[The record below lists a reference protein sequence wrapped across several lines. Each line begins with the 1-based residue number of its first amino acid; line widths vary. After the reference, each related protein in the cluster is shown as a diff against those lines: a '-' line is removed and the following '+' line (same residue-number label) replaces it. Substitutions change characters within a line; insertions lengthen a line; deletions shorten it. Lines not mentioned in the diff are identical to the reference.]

1 MKMKPKMKTLNV
13 LKEYKKNHYTRYKQ
27 SDFVGPIR
35 ALGRLKALKRHDAFF
50 NNIVIKE
57 APAFRGVCQAIGTG
71 DTFIITMWD
80 NGNGNYRF
88 EICEKDSY
96 SQKNVSPIF

>member
-1 MKMKPKMKTLNV
+1 MKTLSA

-35 ALGRLKALKRHDAFF
+35 ALGRIKALNRHGG
-50 NNIVIKE
+50 IVIKE
-57 APAFRGVCQAIGTG
+57 VPAFRGVCQAIGTG

>member
-1 MKMKPKMKTLNV
+1 MSIKKLNA

-35 ALGRLKALKRHDAFF
+35 ALGRLKALARHGGT
-50 NNIVIKE
+50 VIKE
-57 APAFRGVCQAIGTG
+57 APTFRGVCQAIGTA

-88 EICEKDSY
+88 EICENDGY

>member
-1 MKMKPKMKTLNV
+1 MKMKTSDT

-35 ALGRLKALKRHDAFF
+35 ALGRLKALNRYGG
-50 NNIVIKE
+50 IVIKE

>member
-1 MKMKPKMKTLNV
+1 MKPKMKTLNA

-35 ALGRLKALKRHDAFF
+35 ALGRIKALNRHGG
-50 NNIVIKE
+50 IVIKE
-57 APAFRGVCQAIGTG
+57 APAFRGFCQAIGTG

-88 EICEKDSY
+88 EICENDSD
-96 SQKNVSPIF
+96 SEKNVSPIF

>member
-1 MKMKPKMKTLNV
+1 MKPKMKTLNA

-35 ALGRLKALKRHDAFF
+35 AFGRLKALKKHEGT
-50 NNIVIKE
+50 VLKE
-57 APAFRGVCQAIGTG
+57 APAFRGFCQAIGTG
-71 DTFIITMWD
+71 DTFTITMWN

>member
-1 MKMKPKMKTLNV
+1 MKMKPKMKTLSA

-50 NNIVIKE
+50 NNIIIK
-57 APAFRGVCQAIGTG
+57 
-71 DTFIITMWD
+71 
-80 NGNGNYRF
+80 
-88 EICEKDSY
+88 
-96 SQKNVSPIF
+96 

>member
-1 MKMKPKMKTLNV
+1 MKMKPKMKTLSA

-35 ALGRLKALKRHDAFF
+35 ALGRLKALNMHGGT
-50 NNIVIKE
+50 VIKE
-57 APAFRGVCQAIGTG
+57 APAFRGFCQAIGTG

-88 EICEKDSY
+88 EICENDSY

>member
-1 MKMKPKMKTLNV
+1 MKMKPKMKTLNA

-35 ALGRLKALKRHDAFF
+35 ALGRLKALNMHGGT
-50 NNIVIKE
+50 VIKE
-57 APAFRGVCQAIGTG
+57 APAFRGFCQAIGTG

>member
-1 MKMKPKMKTLNV
+1 MSMKKLNA

-35 ALGRLKALKRHDAFF
+35 ALGRLKAIKKHEGTVL
-50 NNIVIKE
+50 KE
-57 APAFRGVCQAIGTG
+57 APAFRGFCQSIGTG
-71 DTFIITMWD
+71 DTFTITMWN

-88 EICEKDSY
+88 EICENDGY

>member
-1 MKMKPKMKTLNV
+1 MKMKPKMKTLNA

-35 ALGRLKALKRHDAFF
+35 ALGRLKALNMHGGT
-50 NNIVIKE
+50 VIKE
-57 APAFRGVCQAIGTG
+57 APAFRGFCQAIGTG

-88 EICEKDSY
+88 EICENDSY

>member
-1 MKMKPKMKTLNV
+1 MKMKPKMKTLSA

-35 ALGRLKALKRHDAFF
+35 ALGRLK
-50 NNIVIKE
+50 E
-57 APAFRGVCQAIGTG
+57 APAFRGVCQAIGTA

>member
-1 MKMKPKMKTLNV
+1 MKMKPKMKTLNA

-35 ALGRLKALKRHDAFF
+35 ALGRLKALARHGG
-50 NNIVIKE
+50 IVIKE

-71 DTFIITMWD
+71 DTFTITMWD

>member
-35 ALGRLKALKRHDAFF
+35 ALGRLKALNMHGGT
-50 NNIVIKE
+50 VIKE
-57 APAFRGVCQAIGTG
+57 APAFRGFCQAIGTG

>member
-1 MKMKPKMKTLNV
+1 MKPKMKTLNV

-35 ALGRLKALKRHDAFF
+35 ALGRLKALNMHGGT
-50 NNIVIKE
+50 VIKE
-57 APAFRGVCQAIGTG
+57 APAFRGFCQAIGTG

-88 EICEKDSY
+88 EICENDSY